1 MTTTYTLDD
10 EEAPSDGVYA
20 AVAAVDDRSPL
31 DLPPLARTVDP
42 DALDAL
48 LADESGTRE
57 ITFEYAEYLVT
68 AAPDEIEVA
77 PDEE

>member
-10 EEAPSDGVYA
+10 EEVPSDGVYA
-20 AVAAVDDRSPL
+20 AVAEIDGRSPL

-48 LADESGTRE
+48 LAGESGARE
-57 ITFEYAEYLVT
+57 ITFEYAQYLVT
-68 AAPDEIEVA
+68 ATPDEVRVD
-77 PDEE
+77 PDE